1 MLTDTQRL
9 CYSVINILELL
20 KVESNVLQPNGLI
33 QYEDKTYRDISAKI
47 GKAEERAL
55 AKIISIVKSIKP
67 NRQND
72 VEINANKAGDVI
84 REHGNS
90 IKQPASDIIKKNSK
104 TVYIDVKDKL
114 NNKFGKSVVEKQF
127 GIADELAVDLINDW
141 THVFIG
147 NHYNDEVSQLVID
160 EIIDIFRK
168 EPALAV
174 RDIAAK
180 LEESL
185 PGLIRQKGYFDVV
198 AGQVLNLTRSWSNM
212 NFLSEAKI
220 ERYQVVAIIDGRTSQ
235 ICRFMD
241 GREFEVRKT
250 LDKYGRYADA
260 DTIDDVKAVSPWATT
275 IGGQLAVSGQL
286 LTPDM
291 TGPELQAMGID
302 APPYH
307 GRCRSTV
314 VALF

>member
-1 MLTDTQRL
+1 MITNTQKL
-9 CYSVINILELL
+9 CYAAVNILELL
-20 KVESNVLQPNGLI
+20 KVESDVLQPEGLAR
-33 QYEDKTYRDISAKI
+33 YEDKTYREISDKI
-47 GKAEERAL
+47 GKTEERTL

-67 NRQND
+67 DRQND
-72 VEINANKAGDVI
+72 IEINANKAGDVI
-84 REHGNS
+84 REHGEK
-90 IKQPASDIIKKNSK
+90 IKQPASNIVKKNSK
-104 TVYIDVKDKL
+104 IVYIDVKDKL
-114 NNKFGKSVVEKQF
+114 SGKLGKSMIEKQF
-127 GIADELAVDLINDW
+127 GVADELAIELINDW

-147 NHYNDEVSQLVID
+147 NHFHDEVSQLVID
-160 EIIDIFRK
+160 EIIDIFRE

-174 RDIAAK
+174 RDIAIK

-220 ERYQVVAIIDGRTSQ
+220 ERYQVVAIIDARTSQ

-241 GREFEVRKT
+241 GREFEVRRT

-275 IGGQLAVSGQL
+275 IGGQLAVGGQL
-286 LTPDM
+286 LTPDL

-314 VALF
+314 MALF